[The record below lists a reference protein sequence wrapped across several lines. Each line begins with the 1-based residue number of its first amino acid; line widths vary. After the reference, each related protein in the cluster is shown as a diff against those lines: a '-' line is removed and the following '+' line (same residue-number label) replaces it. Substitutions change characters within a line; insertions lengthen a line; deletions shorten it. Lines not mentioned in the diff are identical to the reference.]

1 MNDQSTALISAVFEL
16 EPFLLDGIVRY
27 LDQRK
32 DWDGDRVVNAA
43 IALFLLQAGDASPE
57 ISRVYLD
64 KTFTVG
70 ERS

>member
-1 MNDQSTALISAVFEL
+1 MNPLVSAVFEL

-32 DWDGDRVVNAA
+32 DWDGDRVANAA
-43 IALFLLQAGDASPE
+43 IALFLLQAGDTNPD